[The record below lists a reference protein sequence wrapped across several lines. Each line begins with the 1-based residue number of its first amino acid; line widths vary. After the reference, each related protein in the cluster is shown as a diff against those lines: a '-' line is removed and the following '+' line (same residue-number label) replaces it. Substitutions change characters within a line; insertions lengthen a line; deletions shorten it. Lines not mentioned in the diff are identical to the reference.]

1 MALFFRFKPK
11 FLGSLIGGIIQRKQ
25 GIKKANEG
33 RKLLSESDNYFP
45 ALEDAEQRGAL
56 NRIRARAN
64 NLYSGSYASA
74 LSDNMKQQYANMQQ
88 GALSL
93 ASGGGADV
101 TAMMRS
107 GNMIGQNF
115 NQTIGAL
122 EQQGF
127 QYEQESQRRLED
139 IVQRQ
144 LELNLMKHQEK
155 RYDANSMIAAGDMQK
170 NAGSAAI
177 MSGMDSMVNTA
188 VSMGTGAFKSM
199 LNKKNNT
206 NIALT

>member
-1 MALFFRFKPK
+1 M
-11 FLGSLIGGIIQRKQ
+11 
-25 GIKKANEG
+25 
-33 RKLLSESDNYFP
+33 
-45 ALEDAEQRGAL
+45 
-56 NRIRARAN
+56 
-64 NLYSGSYASA
+64 YSGSYASA
-74 LSDNMKQQYANMQQ
+74 LSDNMKQQHANMQQ

-188 VSMGTGAFKSM
+188 VSLGTGAFSSM
-199 LNKKNNT
+199 LKRKE
-206 NIALT
+206 

>member
-1 MALFFRFKPK
+1 
-11 FLGSLIGGIIQRKQ
+11 
-25 GIKKANEG
+25 
-33 RKLLSESDNYFP
+33 
-45 ALEDAEQRGAL
+45 
-56 NRIRARAN
+56 
-64 NLYSGSYASA
+64 
-74 LSDNMKQQYANMQQ
+74 MQQ

-188 VSMGTGAFKSM
+188 VSLGTGAFSSM
-199 LNKKNNT
+199 LKRKE
-206 NIALT
+206 